1 MLDLTQPLDITNWR
15 QKGAELNTRI
25 TNEIKGM
32 SESKIITTLPSKL
45 QMTQQQYDDL
55 MALGKLPNMYHQED
69 RMYVTPYNVMEVRVT
84 NRTKMTFKEAFG
96 QDDAQFAKWEK
107 ENKEQLDKEERDLLQ

>member
-1 MLDLTQPLDITNWR
+1 MLDLSPPLDITNWK
-15 QKGAELNTRI
+15 QKGVELNTAI
-25 TNEIKGM
+25 INEIKGM
-32 SESKIITTLPSKL
+32 SESIVFTNLPSKL

-69 RMYVTPYNVMEVRVT
+69 RMYVTPYNVMEVRVA

-96 QDDAQFAKWEK
+96 QSDAQFAKWEK
-107 ENKEQLDKEERDLLQ
+107 ENKEQLDKEEKELLQ

>member
-1 MLDLTQPLDITNWR
+1 MLDLSQPLDITNWK
-15 QKGAELNTRI
+15 QKGAELNTAI
-25 TNEIKGM
+25 INEIKGM
-32 SESKIITTLPSKL
+32 SESIVFTNLPSKL

-69 RMYVTPYNVMEVRVT
+69 RMYVTPYNVMEVRVA

-96 QDDAQFAKWEK
+96 QSDAQFAKWEK
-107 ENKEQLDKEERDLLQ
+107 ENKEQLDKEEKELLQ